1 MAITL
6 NELTIEDAISDSAM
20 DLLFFEPFYAH
31 FFSSLNRVISEEI
44 PTACIGVDRDA
55 ITMKINPNFFLKEL
69 NKQERIAVLKH
80 ELLHLGFAHI
90 FKKFNGDR
98 LLLNIAAD
106 LVVNQFL
113 NPFPIPKGAIILSGF
128 ADLKLLPMQSL
139 EYYLD
144 KLQTLADKMQKQGW
158 FHGSKKK
165 FDWNKL
171 SNPRS
176 AELLESISR
185 NWDFSGHDSWGKI
198 ELTDLESNSK
208 IGEMLERAKKLT
220 EEKFWGGIPREFQQI
235 IKAHS
240 GKDSSIDWKKAIRL
254 LGARCSA
261 KTIGMSIKRKSK
273 RYGTR
278 PGLRSISN
286 KRRLAVAIDTS
297 GSIDQNQMAD
307 FLKEIQAIRK
317 TGAIITIFEC
327 DCKIHREYEL
337 KSESEIKFK
346 GGGGT
351 AFDPVF
357 ERVNKERVK
366 PFDGILY
373 LTDGFASKPTIQP
386 TKSRL
391 LWVISPNGTTKNLD
405 FGPFVK
411 MS

>member
-1 MAITL
+1 MVQ
-6 NELTIEDAISDSAM
+6 
-20 DLLFFEPFYAH
+20 LL
-31 FFSSLNRVISEEI
+31 
-44 PTACIGVDRDA
+44 
-55 ITMKINPNFFLKEL
+55 
-69 NKQERIAVLKH
+69 H
-80 ELLHLGFAHI
+80 ELLHYGFCHI
-90 FKKFNGDR
+90 FKSFNGDR
-98 LLLNIAAD
+98 LLFNIAAD

-128 ADLKLLPMQSL
+128 ADLKLLPMQSI

-158 FHGSKKK
+158 FHGSEKK
-165 FDWNKL
+165 FNWNKL

-176 AELLESISR
+176 AELLESIAR
-185 NWDFSGHDSWGKI
+185 DWDFSGHDSWGKI

-220 EEKFWGGIPREFQQI
+220 DEKFWGMIPREIQQI

-317 TGAIITIFEC
+317 TGALITIFEC

-373 LTDGFASKPTIQP
+373 LTDGFASKPTIRP
-386 TKSRL
+386 KSRL